1 MEKGLK
7 DDGLLQRFIW
17 IWPQQPSFES
27 FESLS
32 EKDIGVSRDLL
43 KEFRSFLKN

>member
-1 MEKGLK
+1 MMDCYK
-7 DDGLLQRFIW
+7 DLFDMATT
-17 IWPQQPSFES
+17 PSFES

-43 KEFRSFLKN
+43 KRVQIIFEN

>member
-1 MEKGLK
+1 M
-7 DDGLLQRFIW
+7 GLLQRFIW